1 MLGKFT
7 SFLSRTKHYAYGVAL
22 LVLGG
27 GILSWVG
34 SFIREQE
41 LEQKLILPPAEI
53 DSNDAFAQ
61 QLAVFAMGGMRSL
74 AAEIATLDATDAWFE
89 HDWPRCQRRWEAATT
104 LAPHRENYWRR
115 AAFDMISNAAGDMD
129 TKRGLSPAERAQAVD
144 KYIKIGEQFLLK
156 GLAVNPNSKA
166 LYLEQAVQ
174 YSNVFRK
181 PKFRKAAEAYQ
192 KAMQAGAAPV
202 YAYMRFYCL
211 CRARDAEAEA
221 WALGRELIK
230 DTEGSEPSLRTML
243 FVLQNKIAVPE
254 QDALSLEQIYR
265 PYANL
270 RYGRP
275 CSDPEMVYIAVREMH
290 NMLTNDIMYPT
301 HGLAAATKDAYLY
314 MAQHYLTRQ
323 KFCFSKAA
331 EALDCAAELGAAPH
345 ELTLGAL
352 LQSAPK
358 LPHSFTTPPTP
369 TREQL

>member
-1 MLGKFT
+1 MFGKFA
-7 SFLSRTKHYAYGVAL
+7 SLVSRAKHYAYGIVL

-27 GILSWVG
+27 GVLSWAG

-61 QLAVFAMGGMRSL
+61 QLAVFSLGGMRSL
-74 AAEIATLDATDAWFE
+74 AAEIATLDATDAWFK
-89 HDWPRCQRRWEAATT
+89 HDWPRCQRRWETATT
-104 LAPHRENYWRR
+104 LAPQRENYWRR
-115 AAFDMISNAAGDMD
+115 AAFDMISNAAGDME
-129 TKRGLSPAERAQAVD
+129 TKRGLSPAERSQAVD
-144 KYIKIGEQFLLK
+144 KYIKTGERFLQK

-192 KAMQAGAAPV
+192 NAMKAGADAV

-230 DTEGSEPSLRTML
+230 DTEGGEPSLRTML
-243 FVLQNKIAVPE
+243 FVLQNKIAVPSQE
-254 QDALSLEQIYR
+254 ALSLEQIYR

-275 CSDPEMVYIAVREMH
+275 CSDSEMVYIAVREMH

-314 MAQHYLTRQ
+314 MAKHYLTRN
-323 KFCFSKAA
+323 KLCFAEAA
-331 EALDCAAELGAAPH
+331 EALECAAELGATPH

-352 LQSAPK
+352 LQASPT
-358 LPHSFTTPPTP
+358 LPRSFTTPPT
-369 TREQL
+369 L